1 MTNSPLRCVSSE
13 TRPLERPGVSCLTER
28 DLFHLKKRNSF
39 RCYKF
44 PFSFFF
50 LGIHLKLLVA
60 LVIAGVIMLIFLTL
74 VVYSAK
80 RRLDMD
86 NRQDAGPVVYGKYTY
101 LQQTEEAKI
110 SSVKN
115 NSTETEGMELAV
127 TQNGKQSN
135 DVFGQEGVRIYHGDY
150 DWDQHNGVLV
160 EDHVRIKHGKYVQF
174 SVPSTESDKI
184 IPET

>member
-1 MTNSPLRCVSSE
+1 MFPL
-13 TRPLERPGVSCLTER
+13 
-28 DLFHLKKRNSF
+28 
-39 RCYKF
+39 
-44 PFSFFF
+44 SFFF

-135 DVFGQEGVRIYHGDY
+135 DVFGQDGVRIYHGDY

-160 EDHVRIKHGKYVQF
+160 EDNVRIKHGKYVQF